1 MKKIISILLVSLI
14 LLSSLALCSCDQDEV
29 DAKRQE
35 ILDKASDTLGAFFEE
50 ASESSQDD
58 SQEDID
64 EKQE

>member
-1 MKKIISILLVSLI
+1 MKKFIAILLVSLI

-35 ILDKASDTLGAFFEE
+35 ILDKATDNFGALFKE

-64 EKQE
+64 EEQK